1 MKDCIFC
8 KIASGEIPSKI
19 VYQDDLVCVFE
30 DLEPQAPVH
39 LLCIPKKHISSID
52 EITPENADVIS
63 HIYLTISSLAKKLGL
78 NEGYRVVSNCGEQ
91 GGQTVM
97 HIHLHLIGGRKFC
110 WPPG

>member
-19 VYQDDLVCVFE
+19 VYQDDIVCVFE

-97 HIHLHLIGGRKFC
+97 HLHFHLLGGRKFG

>member
-8 KIASGEIPSKI
+8 KIANGEIPSKI

-39 LLCIPKKHISSID
+39 LLCIPKEHISSID
-52 EITPENADVIS
+52 EITQENADVIS

-97 HIHLHLIGGRKFC
+97 HLHFHLLGGRKFG

>member
-97 HIHLHLIGGRKFC
+97 HLHFHLLGGRKFG

>member
-52 EITPENADVIS
+52 EITQENADVIS

-97 HIHLHLIGGRKFC
+97 HLHFHLLGGRKFG

>member
-63 HIYLTISSLAKKLGL
+63 HIYLTISSLARKLGL

-97 HIHLHLIGGRKFC
+97 HLHFHLLGGRKFG